1 MSVNGRA
8 GVADAERKVA
18 ALEELE
24 WVARARE
31 GDARAL
37 DWLVRSQW
45 DRVERLI
52 RRILGPRQDLEDLVQ
67 NTFLETLRALPSYR
81 GESALSTFVAGIA
94 VRVARRAMRPSLV
107 VQKSVPLEGM
117 VEQTQGAGGGA
128 EARAQE
134 AEALRRVRALLERVA
149 EPKRVAFLLWALGGV
164 EVAEIATIMGAS
176 LPATRSRIYYAQR
189 ELQAMSERDP
199 YLAEWRMEKRR

>member
-18 ALEELE
+18 ALEELQ

-45 DRVERLI
+45 DRVERLL

-107 VQKSVPLEGM
+107 VQKSVPLESMDERAQSSDG
-117 VEQTQGAGGGA
+117 V

-149 EPKRVAFLLWALGGV
+149 EPKRVAFLLWALGGI

-176 LPATRSRIYYAQR
+176 VAATRSRIFYAQR
-189 ELQAMSERDP
+189 ELQVLSERDP

>member
-18 ALEELE
+18 ALEEIQ

-45 DRVERLI
+45 DRVERLL

-107 VQKSVPLEGM
+107 VQKSVPLESM
-117 VEQTQGAGGGA
+117 VE
-128 EARAQE
+128 RAQ
-134 AEALRRVRALLERVA
+134 
-149 EPKRVAFLLWALGGV
+149 
-164 EVAEIATIMGAS
+164 
-176 LPATRSRIYYAQR
+176 
-189 ELQAMSERDP
+189 
-199 YLAEWRMEKRR
+199 

>member
-1 MSVNGRA
+1 MNVNSRA
-8 GVADAERKVA
+8 AAADADRNVA
-18 ALEELE
+18 AQEELQ
-24 WVARARE
+24 WVRRARE

-45 DRVERLI
+45 ERVERLL

-107 VQKSVPLEGM
+107 IRKSVPLEAL
-117 VEQTQGAGGGA
+117 VERGSAQSGGG
-128 EARAQE
+128 EAQVQE
-134 AEALRRVRALLERVA
+134 AEALRRVRAILERVA
-149 EPKRVAFLLWALGGV
+149 EPKRVAFLLWALSGV
-164 EVAEIATIMGAS
+164 ETAEVAAIMGAS
-176 LPATRSRIYYAQR
+176 VAATRSRIFYAQR
-189 ELQAMSERDP
+189 ELQRMSERDP
-199 YLAEWRMEKRR
+199 YLQEWLKERAR